1 MEKGL
6 DSIEQS
12 KNLISNPTK
21 LETKSKNT
29 VQELQEYME
38 KCVFKNPM
46 PPECLVQNIR
56 FNIMQSNPEL
66 AKKEV
71 SFDAGKIKKTSF
83 IDTLLEKNFISVFSD
98 RFIINVIYIFL
109 FIGQWLMLFLL
120 FSKFVT
126 KIAKTLYEQK
136 FDLLKFQTWAIN
148 SAPIL
153 GVLGTIAALSQITLE
168 KQNEQISTLK
178 SIFLDNFFDATT
190 TTILGGMAYVINLLI
205 ACYLST
211 GSEAKELEK

>member
-1 MEKGL
+1 MNKFLDYQTLVSIILNLILITLSFFSTLIIFSIIIYTFTLTSTNMEKGL

-83 IDTLLEKNFISVFSD
+83 IDALLEKNFISVFSD

-120 FSKFVT
+120 FS
-126 KIAKTLYEQK
+126 
-136 FDLLKFQTWAIN
+136 
-148 SAPIL
+148 
-153 GVLGTIAALSQITLE
+153 
-168 KQNEQISTLK
+168 
-178 SIFLDNFFDATT
+178 
-190 TTILGGMAYVINLLI
+190 
-205 ACYLST
+205 
-211 GSEAKELEK
+211 